1 MMETTT
7 KPGDSFFVDLRKRC
21 NFYFATNDS
30 RTITQMAYGLSELTN
45 DIHFYINTKGITYGQ
60 SLHRN
65 NMLIYGILHGPKF
78 DYFFCDTSNPK
89 KQEHV
94 IYFTVNHFYKIFSQ
108 GAPGDLLVVAQDK
121 NKEDKLLI
129 YLFSKGE
136 ENQIREY
143 EITTMVP
150 IEEERYEA
158 NVSQV
163 SYILG
168 LSTAEFTKY
177 ISCFHTLDAE
187 FHPRT
192 LLQISCSEKAFEM
205 RIKGNLTIETAGV
218 TVLKKKPDDKE
229 GLTIEKQKKKQAS
242 TSSSSSS
249 SSTPVIPEEIQ
260 EATKC
265 IDERINEVARPEYRG
280 AFRLRH
286 LAGVQ
291 KCLNQNK
298 GMLRLWLSNDQPM
311 VAEVDIGGLGIQRI
325 TFMFCHPDDDDF
337 EDEEIRRDHFFD
349 MEGNKVEQK
358 KQKIAKTLES
368 QFDELEKEKID
379 IENDYYE
386 WEQEQE
392 KEADGDLN

>member
-1 MMETTT
+1 METTT
-7 KPGDSFFVDLRKRC
+7 KPVDGFFQDLRKRC

-30 RTITQMAYGLSELTN
+30 RTVTQLLYGISELTN
-45 DIHFYINTKGITYGQ
+45 DIHFYINTKGVTFGQ

-65 NMLIYGILHGPKF
+65 NMMIYGILHAPKF
-78 DYFFCDTSNPK
+78 DYFFSDVTLQK
-89 KQEHV
+89 TEHV
-94 IYFTVNHFYKIFSQ
+94 IFFTVNHLYKVFSQ
-108 GAPGDLLVVAQDK
+108 GAPGDLLVVAQEK
-121 NKEDKLLI
+121 NKEEKLLI

-143 EITTMVP
+143 EITLMVP
-150 IEEERYEA
+150 ITEERYEA

-177 ISCFHTLDAE
+177 INCFHTLDAE

-192 LLQISCSEKAFEM
+192 LLQISCSEQAFEM

-218 TVLKKKPDDKE
+218 KVLKKKPEDKE
-229 GLTIEKQKKKQAS
+229 GLTIEKQKKKQIAAS
-242 TSSSSSS
+242 SSSSSS
-249 SSTPVIPEEIQ
+249 SSTPVVPDEVQ

-265 IDERINEVARPEYRG
+265 IDTRINEVARPEYRG

-286 LAGVQ
+286 LASVQ

-311 VAEVDIGGLGIQRI
+311 VAEVDIGGLGVQRI
-325 TFMFCHPDDDDF
+325 TFMFSSPDDDDF
-337 EDEEIRRDHFFD
+337 EDEELNAIIFLIWKGKRSA
-349 MEGNKVEQK
+349 EE
-358 KQKIAKTLES
+358 AKNCKNS
-368 QFDELEKEKID
+368 
-379 IENDYYE
+379 
-386 WEQEQE
+386 
-392 KEADGDLN
+392 